1 MNLKKVLHVAIAD
14 DHPIVLGALRG
25 ELARLPEIRIDLE
38 VENGD
43 ALISALKRSPC
54 EIVITDFAMPADDSD
69 ESDGFALVK
78 RLKTEHPSTKVIVY
92 TAMNNG
98 AVIRRLYRMGVFA
111 VINKREKTDELI
123 NACLATQSSKQ
134 LYFPVSLRGEL
145 EMSWAQGE
153 GFGLVRELTQ
163 SELEV
168 VRLFVEGQTFATILP
183 SAWPL
188 ASPVRVVSSLESRR
202 SVIEVGRMLARV
214 NRSNFFPSSLAS
226 SSQ

>member
-1 MNLKKVLHVAIAD
+1 MNLKKILHVAIAD
-14 DHPIVLGALRG
+14 DHPIVLGALRS

-38 VENGD
+38 VDTGE
-43 ALISALKRSPC
+43 ALLAALKRAPC

-69 ESDGFALVK
+69 DSDGFALVK
-78 RLKTEHPSTKVIVY
+78 RIKNEHPSTKLIVY

-168 VRLFVEGQTFATILP
+168 VRLFVEGQSLGEICERLSRTPSTISTHKNNAMRKLGL
-183 SAWPL
+183 STDADL
-188 ASPVRVVSSLESRR
+188 IKYAYSTGM
-202 SVIEVGRMLARV
+202 I
-214 NRSNFFPSSLAS
+214 N
-226 SSQ
+226 